1 MFRGPS
7 SADCDRRRAPS
18 PAHQLHRRVVRV
30 EFLRELRPQG
40 AGGGGGGVGGQ
51 GGERLL
57 EGVEGDFVAGQ
68 RLHFAIIVPVNGE
81 RVEVPTT
88 GIIKSINQGRMVVLY
103 FRPQP
108 RHERYLR
115 MAAKNLPIQPE

>member
-1 MFRGPS
+1 MP
-7 SADCDRRRAPS
+7 APNRDLAMDKNEGAKAQ
-18 PAHQLHRRVVRV
+18 PKKERQTGAATVRIDS
-30 EFLRELRPQG
+30 REVRLTAISRTKL
-40 AGGGGGGVGGQ
+40 
-51 GGERLL
+51 LL

-81 RVEVPTT
+81 QVEVPTT